1 MPSTG
6 AASLLWDGKLWAAS
20 LRLNEDGTINLS
32 LGASDTGQG
41 SNTVMAQ
48 IAADTIGVPAQWVM
62 VSGRDTDVSPLGIG
76 NCASRTTSVVGN
88 AVRQAALKIREA
100 WVPGHTALSFAGTF
114 AEVEVEPATGRV
126 RVTRLVSAH
135 DVGRAINPMLIEGQM
150 EGAMQIGLGQGLG
163 ERVIVEGSTG
173 PIVNPSFLKYG
184 AAGPLDM
191 SAIETIIVESL
202 EPDGPFGAKGVGEV
216 GTVPVAGAI
225 ANAVYNATGIRIRDL
240 PITPD
245 KIIAAFQL

>member
-62 VSGRDTDVSPLGIG
+62 VSGRDTDVSPLDIG

-100 WVPGHTALSFAGTF
+100 WVPGRHCPLPAPSL
-114 AEVEVEPATGRV
+114 EVEPATGRV
-126 RVTRLVSAH
+126 RVTRLVSAQ
-135 DVGRAINPMLIEGQM
+135 DVGRAINPMLIRSSE
-150 EGAMQIGLGQGLG
+150 
-163 ERVIVEGSTG
+163 
-173 PIVNPSFLKYG
+173 
-184 AAGPLDM
+184 
-191 SAIETIIVESL
+191 
-202 EPDGPFGAKGVGEV
+202 
-216 GTVPVAGAI
+216 
-225 ANAVYNATGIRIRDL
+225 
-240 PITPD
+240 
-245 KIIAAFQL
+245 